1 MTGPDT
7 VALVL
12 AGGGARGAYEMGALS
27 VLLPE
32 LERRGERPRIVVGT
46 SVGALNAGFLAA
58 HAHEPAEEVVPQ
70 ALAIWEAMEWGE
82 VARGLISGSSLWRA
96 VRYARQV
103 LGIRGARMTSLLDS
117 GPLHRTM
124 RGWVDFAQI
133 EANLRSGDVDAAA
146 VVATSALT
154 GRSVVF
160 HCGAARPEADTRRG
174 IDYVPTPLREEHV
187 LASSAI
193 PVAFPAIHVCEPEV
207 ARGWYSD
214 GGTRLNTPIKPALAL
229 GATRVVVVA
238 LSSLAAPPGAALAG
252 PEQPDA
258 LEGVGQ
264 VMSGLFGDQLTA
276 DVQTLATINRLLA
289 AAGDLPA
296 GRRVPYI
303 VIAPPERDAIARRA
317 LAVAQEHYAGAATL
331 IRHPDISLFARIVG
345 GGTDVGHAELLS
357 FLLFT
362 PEFARA
368 LIAMGQQDATRWLQ
382 SDHDGDALWQ
392 EGPLPVAGG

>member
-1 MTGPDT
+1 M
-7 VALVL
+7 
-12 AGGGARGAYEMGALS
+12 
-27 VLLPE
+27 
-32 LERRGERPRIVVGT
+32 
-46 SVGALNAGFLAA
+46 
-58 HAHEPAEEVVPQ
+58 
-70 ALAIWEAMEWGE
+70 
-82 VARGLISGSSLWRA
+82 
-96 VRYARQV
+96 
-103 LGIRGARMTSLLDS
+103 
-117 GPLHRTM
+117 
-124 RGWVDFAQI
+124 
-133 EANLRSGDVDAAA
+133 
-146 VVATSALT
+146 
-154 GRSVVF
+154 
-160 HCGAARPEADTRRG
+160 
-174 IDYVPTPLREEHV
+174 PTPLREEHV

-193 PVAFPAIHVCEPEV
+193 PVAFPAIHVSEPEV

-252 PEQPDA
+252 REQPDA